1 MKKNV
6 YKLKNIDCA
15 ACALKVEDALNKM
28 DGVESSSL
36 NFMLLKLFVN
46 FDENV
51 ISDSEIET
59 IIHKSLR
66 GVKITNKNNIPF
78 DDDYEEESTFKRIL
92 FKGRK

>member
-1 MKKNV
+1 MKKNI

-15 ACALKVEDALNKM
+15 VCASKVEDALNNS

-36 NFMLLKLFVN
+36 NFIVLKLFVN
-46 FDENV
+46 FDENI
-51 ISDSEIET
+51 ISDAEIEK

-66 GVKITNKNNIPF
+66 GVKIVSKNNIPF
-78 DDDYEEESTFKRIL
+78 EDDYIEESVFKKIL